1 MDKKF
6 TIIDAKIVTEIIKDP
21 DYESEEYE
29 NFMIYSD
36 DEYPHKLIDENRP
49 NEHEIVKE
57 YRKKTYQPV
66 FSEVFDRV
74 LNSLNKIQR
83 ADGFMLKFPD
93 QSEFS
98 KISKDEKLDVYLTK
112 HFTASKS
119 LFNWT
124 FQVGLK
130 QAVIDVNGVI
140 ILWNEEEVSETEY
153 TKPTPYII
161 NSDRIIYSY
170 EGNSIVYKDDD
181 DKNVYYSIDK
191 YSWNK
196 YKRDYKTNKYVM
208 VEQSIHN
215 LGIFPGFTI
224 GGIVEEEEELGR
236 EYQSVFRAM
245 LPWLNVATI
254 EFSDLRAEITQHI
267 HSTVWIY
274 QDQQCAT
281 CNGNGWLMRENERV
295 PCTNSECKGGQI
307 PLSPYETL
315 RVRPAKTSMGEVP
328 APTPPMGYIQKQTE
342 IAELQDRRINEMR
355 YRALAAV
362 NMQFLESAPAQQS
375 GVAKAYDR
383 DETNNTFYSVAT
395 NLGLMMERI
404 SFLVAKWRYGSLYA
418 DADLKRMCPI
428 CIVPNTFD
436 VLGSQ
441 TIVEEIKSAKD
452 STLND
457 AVLSEMELEFIKKR
471 FPNDIQMQNKLRN
484 AFELDP
490 ASGKTDEEKALLVSN
505 RLMSKLDA
513 IISTYIFDFV
523 DRAIAENKD
532 FINLTKAQ
540 KYAILEQYATEKL
553 KNIEVKDAIVNKIF
567 KVADTQTG
575 SNDGPSPADLKYTVG
590 GLTGIIEIVK
600 AVSSGVYDLE
610 AAIQM
615 VMDRF
620 GLTYEQAKAQLGTPQ
635 VIKTE
640 EELNKITQ
648 LT

>member
-6 TIIDAKIVTEIIKDP
+6 EIIDAAIVAEIIRHP

-29 NFMIYSD
+29 QFKVYSD
-36 DEYPHKLIDENRP
+36 DDYPHKLIDENRP
-49 NEHEIVKE
+49 NEHDIVKE

-83 ADGFMLKFPD
+83 ADGFMLKYPD

-98 KISKDEKLDVYLTK
+98 KISQDEKLNIYLTK

-119 LFNWT
+119 LFNWA

-130 QAVIDVNGVI
+130 QNVIDVNGVI
-140 ILWNEEEVSETEY
+140 IIWNDEVVSETEY

-161 NSDRIIYSY
+161 NSDKIIYSY
-170 EGNSIVYKDDD
+170 EGKSVVYKDDD

-191 YSWNK
+191 ESWNK
-196 YKRDYKTNKYVM
+196 YKRDYKTNKWIL
-208 VEQSIHN
+208 VEQSFHN

-224 GGIVEEEEELGR
+224 GGVVEEEEELGR

-274 QDQQCAT
+274 QDQQCPT

-295 PCTNSECKGGQI
+295 PCTNSKCSGGQI
-307 PLSPYETL
+307 PTSPYETL
-315 RVRPAKTSMGEVP
+315 RVRPAKTVMGEAP
-328 APTPPMGYIQKQTE
+328 APTPPMGYVQKQPE
-342 IAELQDRRINEMR
+342 IAELQDKRINEMR

-362 NMQFLESAPAQQS
+362 NMQFLETPPANQS

-383 DETNNTFYSVAT
+383 DETNNTFYAVAV
-395 NLGLMMERI
+395 NLGLMMENI
-404 SFLVAKWRYGSLYA
+404 AFLVAKWRYGSLYS
-418 DADLKRMCPI
+418 DADLRRMCPI

-436 VLGSQ
+436 VMGSE
-441 TIVEEIKSAKD
+441 TIVQEIKNAKD

-471 FPNDIQMQNKLRN
+471 FPNDIQMQNKLRT

-490 ASGKTDEEKALLVSN
+490 ATGKTDEQKALLVSS

-523 DRAIAENKD
+523 DRALAENKD
-532 FINLTKAQ
+532 FMGLSKAS
-540 KYAILEQYATEKL
+540 KYAVLEEYATEKL
-553 KNIEVKDAIVNKIF
+553 KNIEVKDKLIETIL
-567 KVADTQTG
+567 G
-575 SNDGPSPADLKYTVG
+575 S
-590 GLTGIIEIVK
+590 E
-600 AVSSGVYDLE
+600 
-610 AAIQM
+610 
-615 VMDRF
+615 
-620 GLTYEQAKAQLGTPQ
+620 
-635 VIKTE
+635 
-640 EELNKITQ
+640 
-648 LT
+648 